1 MLEKSG
7 YLLKMGSQVKA
18 WKRRWFILRNGEILY
33 YKSPVSVSRCEPAS
47 MLPSKV
53 LLSAQKTLHEYFTIL
68 CVYVQDG
75 CS

>member
-33 YKSPVSVSRCEPAS
+33 YKSPVSVSHCEPACL
-47 MLPSKV
+47 LPSKV
-53 LLSAQKTLHEYFTIL
+53 LLSPQKTLQEYFKIL
-68 CVYVQDG
+68 CVHKTVG
-75 CS
+75 SS